1 MRLWATRVSPEKV
14 TRYGAATNVGRARR
28 VWNLAAR
35 TGVRP
40 CGASQQMPPRGAVRP
55 RGSPMQP
62 HVDVEASVQLRL
74 VVADADAVPL
84 PVSLRY
90 SAADPYAV
98 RAVFSGDGM
107 EVEWVFARDL
117 LRTGLSTPIGDGD
130 VHVWPSWGTGRELV
144 MISLTSPDGQ
154 AVLEAGAD
162 DVRTFLDRTA
172 AVVPD
177 GEESLYLDLD
187 AAVARLLA

>member
-1 MRLWATRVSPEKV
+1 
-14 TRYGAATNVGRARR
+14 
-28 VWNLAAR
+28 
-35 TGVRP
+35 
-40 CGASQQMPPRGAVRP
+40 
-55 RGSPMQP
+55 MQP
-62 HVDVEASVQLRL
+62 QVDVEASVQLRL

-90 SAADPYAV
+90 GAADPYAV

-117 LRTGLSTPIGDGD
+117 LRTGLATPIGDGD

-154 AVLEAGAD
+154 AVLFVSEE
-162 DVRTFLDRTA
+162 DVRHLDQRTA
-172 AVVPD
+172 AVGP
-177 GEESLYLDLD
+177 LN
-187 AAVARLLA
+187 AT

>member
-1 MRLWATRVSPEKV
+1 
-14 TRYGAATNVGRARR
+14 
-28 VWNLAAR
+28 
-35 TGVRP
+35 
-40 CGASQQMPPRGAVRP
+40 
-55 RGSPMQP
+55 MQP
-62 HVDVEASVQLRL
+62 QVDVEASVQLRL

-117 LRTGLSTPIGDGD
+117 MRTGLSTPIGDGD

-154 AVLEAGAD
+154 AVLEASAE

-172 AVVPD
+172 VVVPD

-187 AAVARLLA
+187 AAVARLLT

>member
-1 MRLWATRVSPEKV
+1 M
-14 TRYGAATNVGRARR
+14 
-28 VWNLAAR
+28 
-35 TGVRP
+35 
-40 CGASQQMPPRGAVRP
+40 QQ
-55 RGSPMQP
+55 

-154 AVLEAGAD
+154 AVLEASAD

-187 AAVARLLA
+187 AAVIRLLA

>member
-1 MRLWATRVSPEKV
+1 
-14 TRYGAATNVGRARR
+14 
-28 VWNLAAR
+28 
-35 TGVRP
+35 
-40 CGASQQMPPRGAVRP
+40 
-55 RGSPMQP
+55 MQP
-62 HVDVEASVQLRL
+62 QVDVEASVQLRL

-98 RAVFSGDGM
+98 RAVFSGDGV

-154 AVLEAGAD
+154 AVLEAGAE

-172 AVVPD
+172 VVVPD

-187 AAVARLLA
+187 AAVARLLT

>member
-1 MRLWATRVSPEKV
+1 
-14 TRYGAATNVGRARR
+14 
-28 VWNLAAR
+28 
-35 TGVRP
+35 
-40 CGASQQMPPRGAVRP
+40 
-55 RGSPMQP
+55 MQP
-62 HVDVEASVQLRL
+62 QADVEASVQLRL

-90 SAADPYAV
+90 STTDPYAV

-107 EVEWVFARDL
+107 EVEWVFAREL
-117 LRTGLSTPIGDGD
+117 LRSGLTAPIGDGD
-130 VHVWPSWGTGRELV
+130 VHVWPSWGTGRELL

-154 AVLEAGAD
+154 AVLEAAAE

-177 GEESLYLDLD
+177 GQESTHLDLD
-187 AAVARLLA
+187 AALARLLD

>member
-1 MRLWATRVSPEKV
+1 
-14 TRYGAATNVGRARR
+14 
-28 VWNLAAR
+28 
-35 TGVRP
+35 
-40 CGASQQMPPRGAVRP
+40 
-55 RGSPMQP
+55 MQP
-62 HVDVEASVQLRL
+62 QADVEASVQLRL

-90 SAADPYAV
+90 SATDPYAV

-117 LRTGLSTPIGDGD
+117 LRTGLSTPVGDGD
-130 VHVWPSWGTGRELV
+130 VHVWPSWGTGRELL

-154 AVLEAGAD
+154 AVLEAAAD
-162 DVRTFLDRTA
+162 DVRSFLDRTA

-177 GEESLYLDLD
+177 GDESSHLDLD
-187 AAVARLLA
+187 AALVRLLS

>member
-1 MRLWATRVSPEKV
+1 
-14 TRYGAATNVGRARR
+14 
-28 VWNLAAR
+28 
-35 TGVRP
+35 
-40 CGASQQMPPRGAVRP
+40 
-55 RGSPMQP
+55 MQP
-62 HVDVEASVQLRL
+62 HVDVEASVHLRL

-117 LRTGLSTPIGDGD
+117 LRTGLATPVGDGD
-130 VHVWPSWGTGRELV
+130 VHVWPSWGTGRELL

-154 AVLEAGAD
+154 AVLEAAAD
-162 DVRTFLDRTA
+162 DVRAFLDRTA

-177 GEESLYLDLD
+177 GEESGYLDLD
-187 AAVARLLA
+187 STLTRLLA

>member
-1 MRLWATRVSPEKV
+1 
-14 TRYGAATNVGRARR
+14 
-28 VWNLAAR
+28 
-35 TGVRP
+35 
-40 CGASQQMPPRGAVRP
+40 
-55 RGSPMQP
+55 MQP

-117 LRTGLSTPIGDGD
+117 LRRGLSAPIGDGD
-130 VHVWPSWGTGRELV
+130 VHVWPSWGTGRELL

-154 AVLEAGAD
+154 AVLEAGAE
-162 DVRTFLDRTA
+162 DVRLFLDRTA

>member
-1 MRLWATRVSPEKV
+1 MH
-14 TRYGAATNVGRARR
+14 
-28 VWNLAAR
+28 
-35 TGVRP
+35 
-40 CGASQQMPPRGAVRP
+40 
-55 RGSPMQP
+55 P

-90 SAADPYAV
+90 CATDPYAV
-98 RAVFSGDGM
+98 RAVFSGDGV

-117 LRTGLSTPIGDGD
+117 LRTGLSTPTGDGD
-130 VHVWPSWGTGRELV
+130 VHVWPSWGTGRELL

-154 AVLEAGAD
+154 AVLEAGAQ
-162 DVRTFLDRTA
+162 DVRAFLDRTT

-177 GEESLYLDLD
+177 GEESAHLDLD
-187 AAVARLLA
+187 AALARLLA

>member
-1 MRLWATRVSPEKV
+1 
-14 TRYGAATNVGRARR
+14 
-28 VWNLAAR
+28 
-35 TGVRP
+35 
-40 CGASQQMPPRGAVRP
+40 
-55 RGSPMQP
+55 MQP
-62 HVDVEASVQLRL
+62 RVDVESSVQLRL

-117 LRTGLSTPIGDGD
+117 LRTGLASPVGDGD
-130 VHVWPSWGTGRELV
+130 VHVWPSWGTGRELL

-154 AVLEAGAD
+154 AVLEASAT
-162 DVRTFLDRTA
+162 DVRSFLDRTA

-177 GEESLYLDLD
+177 GDESAHLDLD
-187 AAVARLLA
+187 AALARLLA

>member
-1 MRLWATRVSPEKV
+1 
-14 TRYGAATNVGRARR
+14 
-28 VWNLAAR
+28 
-35 TGVRP
+35 
-40 CGASQQMPPRGAVRP
+40 
-55 RGSPMQP
+55 MQP
-62 HVDVEASVQLRL
+62 QVDVEASVQLRL

-117 LRTGLSTPIGDGD
+117 MRTGLATPIGDGD

-154 AVLEAGAD
+154 AVLEASAE

-172 AVVPD
+172 VVVPD

-187 AAVARLLA
+187 AAVARLLT

>member
-1 MRLWATRVSPEKV
+1 
-14 TRYGAATNVGRARR
+14 
-28 VWNLAAR
+28 
-35 TGVRP
+35 
-40 CGASQQMPPRGAVRP
+40 
-55 RGSPMQP
+55 MQP
-62 HVDVEASVQLRL
+62 HVDVESSVQLRL

-117 LRTGLSTPIGDGD
+117 LRTGLSSPVGDGD

-154 AVLEAGAD
+154 AVLEASAE

-187 AAVARLLA
+187 AAVARLLT

>member
-1 MRLWATRVSPEKV
+1 
-14 TRYGAATNVGRARR
+14 
-28 VWNLAAR
+28 
-35 TGVRP
+35 
-40 CGASQQMPPRGAVRP
+40 
-55 RGSPMQP
+55 MQP
-62 HVDVEASVQLRL
+62 QVDVEASVQLRL

-117 LRTGLSTPIGDGD
+117 MRTGLSTPIGDGD

-154 AVLEAGAD
+154 AVLEASAE

-172 AVVPD
+172 LVVPD

-187 AAVARLLA
+187 AAVARLLT

>member
-1 MRLWATRVSPEKV
+1 
-14 TRYGAATNVGRARR
+14 
-28 VWNLAAR
+28 
-35 TGVRP
+35 
-40 CGASQQMPPRGAVRP
+40 
-55 RGSPMQP
+55 MQP
-62 HVDVEASVQLRL
+62 QVDVEASVQLRL

-117 LRTGLSTPIGDGD
+117 LRTGLASPIGDGD

-154 AVLEAGAD
+154 AVLEAAAD

-177 GEESLYLDLD
+177 GEEGLYLDLD
-187 AAVARLLA
+187 AAVVRLLA

>member
-1 MRLWATRVSPEKV
+1 
-14 TRYGAATNVGRARR
+14 
-28 VWNLAAR
+28 
-35 TGVRP
+35 
-40 CGASQQMPPRGAVRP
+40 
-55 RGSPMQP
+55 MQP
-62 HVDVEASVQLRL
+62 QVDVEASVQLRL

-117 LRTGLSTPIGDGD
+117 LRTGLATPIGDGD

-154 AVLEAGAD
+154 AVLEASAD

-187 AAVARLLA
+187 AAVTRLLA